1 MKHNDSEQKIKLITD
16 IYHNVKHCRRK
27 PSGPHLGADTDEPA
41 RHGEHQV
48 VLLCE
53 EGHDPAV
60 DRLAGQL
67 SWWWNGYNET
77 LKEA

>member
-1 MKHNDSEQKIKLITD
+1 MNNSEQTIKPIVDFYLD
-16 IYHNVKHCRRK
+16 VKHCRRK
-27 PSGPHLGADTDEPA
+27 ISGPHLGADTDEPA

-48 VLLCE
+48 VLLRE

-77 LKEA
+77 LEA